1 MSKVEI
7 KLPFENPADIP
18 FAVKQGVWD
27 MAATG
32 PMGKGKDIDK
42 MFIWPTTDAIKKFGE
57 AIKVLVAT
65 NVTASIIEE
74 VERLDWPSNPD
85 MKRASGK
92 LKNIRYEFGDL
103 VELPLATA
111 KILFNKAA
119 TTANQPSGVYVTK

>member
-1 MSKVEI
+1 MRTIEI

-27 MAATG
+27 VAGTG
-32 PMGKGKDIDK
+32 PMGMGKNIDK
-42 MFIWPTTDAIKKFGE
+42 MFIWPTTKSIKKFGE

-74 VERLDWPSNPD
+74 VERLDWPSNRD
-85 MKRASGK
+85 MKRTSGK
-92 LKNIRYEFGDL
+92 HKNIRYEFGDL

-111 KILFNKAA
+111 KILFNEAA
-119 TTANQPSGVYVTK
+119 TKSTQPSGVYVTR